1 MLKLSLGILL
11 IVALFEPSIQQ
22 YSDAYCAKYVATF
35 PLTMETCID
44 SSYMNN
50 KSSILYKIMNETSV
64 IIESFQNNNCS
75 GPEQFTLT
83 YSTGI
88 CKNSMIITPTLPK
101 NTAKK
106 ENWNEYIVLTGS
118 NFASNQ

>member
-1 MLKLSLGILL
+1 
-11 IVALFEPSIQQ
+11 
-22 YSDAYCAKYVATF
+22 
-35 PLTMETCID
+35 
-44 SSYMNN
+44 
-50 KSSILYKIMNETSV
+50 MNETSV

-118 NFASNQ
+118 NFASNQKRNIIKSIKISKKVLLTEEIIKYIDFSQFSLSEFLFTVSSFLFTFTFFILLAQ